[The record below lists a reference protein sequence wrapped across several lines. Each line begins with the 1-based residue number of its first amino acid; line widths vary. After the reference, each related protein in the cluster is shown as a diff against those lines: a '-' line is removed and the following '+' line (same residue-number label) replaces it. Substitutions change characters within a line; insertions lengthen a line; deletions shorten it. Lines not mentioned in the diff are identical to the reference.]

1 MFKCT
6 LDKQLEETRNP
17 TILHCVFHASISLL
31 CYSAAHWETSSE
43 DCVLEKHAVFMLDAG
58 LMDDLRGSS
67 G

>member
-6 LDKQLEETRNP
+6 LEKLLEETRNP
-17 TILHCVFHASISLL
+17 KCCTVFPDSISLL
-31 CYSAAHWETSSE
+31 CYPAAHWETSSE
-43 DCVLEKHAVFMLDAG
+43 DCVLEKHAVLIVDAG